1 MRIEKERSLER
12 TKAQR
17 EYEMMIKK
25 ELRQIAREERE
36 SNVERISRQSQYQK
50 ERVMEKIAAAEKR
63 T

>member
-1 MRIEKERSLER
+1 
-12 TKAQR
+12 
-17 EYEMMIKK
+17 MIKK